1 MDLVLSGP
9 TCDMNNDGT
18 IGLQD
23 CFPVVLEGLEQ
34 NKNPTFHLGVDV
46 SSEVDGQRV
55 ENNLLLAV

>member
-9 TCDMNNDGT
+9 TCDMNSDGT
-18 IGLQD
+18 TDRQD
-23 CFPVVLEGLEQ
+23 CFAVVLEGLEQ

-55 ENNLLLAV
+55 ENNGLLAV